1 MLKVI
6 SNLALLSLDK
16 VVLDY
21 IKQNP
26 GKRLF
31 QIDKD
36 TVQSHHNWGAKYI
49 VQRLED
55 QGRVVVFR
63 EQHGKK
69 IAPRYY
75 ATL

>member
-1 MLKVI
+1 MLKLL
-6 SNLALLSLDK
+6 STLALKSLDK

-21 IKQNP
+21 IKENP
-26 GKRLF
+26 GSRLF

-36 TVQSHHNWGAKYI
+36 TIQSHHNWGAKHI

-55 QGRVVVFR
+55 DGKVVVFR
-63 EQHGKK
+63 YHQGRK

-75 ATL
+75 ATI

>member
-1 MLKVI
+1 MLKI
-6 SNLALLSLDK
+6 LASLSLAALDK

-21 IKQNP
+21 IKEHP
-26 GKRLF
+26 GSRLF

-36 TVQSHHNWGAKYI
+36 TIKSHHNWGTKYI

-55 QGRVVVFR
+55 SGKVAVFR
-63 EQHGKK
+63 EHQGRK

-75 ATL
+75 ATI